1 MNIALVAQDLPCRP
15 KDDIQQ
21 SSLSGLPR
29 RGYLADHETWGLES
43 QMFKILA
50 RRREPLGAQCR
61 ERLTEIVQL
70 SVDMIRW
77 GVVLRT
83 EAVVPEYL
91 KRYSMQ
97 VNVPVQ
103 RVVV

>member
-1 MNIALVAQDLPCRP
+1 MKL
-15 KDDIQQ
+15 
-21 SSLSGLPR
+21 G
-29 RGYLADHETWGLES
+29 GLES
-43 QMFKILA
+43 QMLKILA

-61 ERLTEIVQL
+61 GRLPEIVQL
-70 SVDMIRW
+70 SVEMIRW

-83 EAVVPEYL
+83 EAVVPKYL

-103 RVVV
+103 ESLFESE